1 MNTIITIS
9 RDFGSN
15 GREIGKRVAEKL
27 SIKWYDKDLMKRAA
41 EKSGLCTEIFENHDE
56 KPTSSFL
63 YNLVMDTYS
72 FGYSSSNYIDMP
84 IGHKVFLAQFDAIK
98 AIADEGPCC
107 LLYTSPSPRDS

>member
-41 EKSGLCTEIFENHDE
+41 EKSGLCTEIFETMMEN
-56 KPTSSFL
+56 PLQGF
-63 YNLVMDTYS
+63 
-72 FGYSSSNYIDMP
+72 YI
-84 IGHKVFLAQFDAIK
+84 I
-98 AIADEGPCC
+98 
-107 LLYTSPSPRDS
+107 